1 MGRLSRLLDVL
12 GSRRPVFVPLA
23 DIRLEN
29 SILRNS
35 IQTRDLAFYRHALDR
50 VQIGDRM
57 AFCWFPGA
65 LRS

>member
-1 MGRLSRLLDVL
+1 
-12 GSRRPVFVPLA
+12 VPLA

-50 VQIGDRM
+50 VQIGDRV